1 MKNRKIVQA
10 LSKLN
15 KQELLRFQVFLE
27 SPYFNV
33 NKDVLA
39 LYNHIHFGLSKNR
52 LDKMPE
58 DMDTWQLMFTG
69 KPFDS
74 RRFNLLFFYL
84 SNQFDR
90 FISQLEYE
98 KLNFFKEKLKCDILG
113 NIGIKDWQRERIKL
127 NMKILE
133 IKNDYSPD
141 ILINQYFIKNT
152 GEKKKL
158 ASEALPY
165 LKLFYIL
172 EKMYAYVTLLS
183 WKKMYQ
189 LDVEIKF
196 MDQIFLLKTESN
208 VSKYPSIA
216 IYQSILDT
224 FLFEDD
230 IEKYYT
236 LREFMKQH
244 IHSFNV
250 DFQREIYAFAISYCI
265 NKSNQTIAEFDR
277 EQFELFKE
285 TVEGKIIQEK
295 DEISVPAFR
304 NIVFAALRVKEFA
317 WAENF
322 IENYK
327 KYVNPKFRDNAVYFS
342 LARLEMNREN
352 YEKVLD
358 FLQLINYDDVWYQ
371 LGAKTMQVSAYYE
384 LHEFDALESLLNA
397 FKMFINREKSL
408 TRERKITYLNLIKY
422 TKKLIY
428 ILPSNK
434 TKINKVKE
442 EIVKTKAIVNKT
454 WLIEK
459 VDELAKS
466 KS

>member
-58 DMDTWQLMFTG
+58 DMDTWQLLFPA

-98 KLNFFKEKLKCDILG
+98 KLSFFKEKLKCEILG
-113 NIGIKDWQRERIKL
+113 NVGIKDGQKDRINK

-133 IKNDYSPD
+133 TKNDYSPD

-152 GEKKKL
+152 GEKRKL

-189 LDVEIKF
+189 LDVEIHF
-196 MDQIFLLKTESN
+196 MEYVDKLLSN
-208 VSKYPSIA
+208 TMYAEYPA
-216 IYQSILDT
+216 VKIYNKITDALLDENET
-224 FLFEDD
+224 SHYFA
-230 IEKYYT
+230 
-236 LREFMKQH
+236 LRELMNEFIDRLSDKMK
-244 IHSFNV
+244 
-250 DFQREIYAFAISYCI
+250 REVYTTAVSYCI
-265 NKSNQTIAEFDR
+265 AKVNLNKTEFYR
-277 EQFELFKE
+277 EAYEVYKE
-285 TVEGKIIQEK
+285 MVEQNIILENN
-295 DEISVPAFR
+295 EITASDFR
-304 NIVFAALRVKEFA
+304 NIVFAALRVREFA
-317 WAENF
+317 WTEKF
-322 IENYK
+322 IEEYK
-327 KYVNPKFRDNAVYFS
+327 KFIDLKFRDNAVNFS
-342 LARLEMNREN
+342 LARLELNREN
-352 YEKVLD
+352 YNMVLEY
-358 FLQLINYDDVWYQ
+358 LQRINYEDVWYQ
-371 LGAKTMQVSAYYE
+371 LGSRTMQMAAYYA
-384 LHEFDALESLLNA
+384 LSEFDVLESFLGA
-397 FKMFINREKSL
+397 FKMYINREKSL
-408 TRERKITYLNLIKY
+408 TKDRKISYINMIKF
-422 TKKLIY
+422 TKKMLF
-428 ILPSNK
+428 ILPSDKSKIQKLRTEIEN
-434 TKINKVKE
+434 TKIVASKP
-442 EIVKTKAIVNKT
+442 
-454 WLIEK
+454 WLLER